1 MNFKSILCSTAMLG
15 MSIAAT
21 AVGPSGSLPV
31 MYINT
36 ENHEEIKSKEDYL
49 AATYYIEGVDGF
61 GTAETPLAL
70 QIRGRGNYTW
80 TGYDKKPYRLKLD
93 KKAELFGMNN
103 SKHWA
108 LLAHADDNQ
117 GFMRN
122 ITGFQLARLIGFDYT
137 PAEQPCE
144 VVLNGEYIGL
154 YFLTETVRV
163 DKKRVNVYDWDGA
176 VEDWIDEQEE
186 AGNPG
191 KTLAD
196 YMNENEIPADYTTGG
211 WLVEIDNY
219 DELAGGEQIHV
230 GTHQQHPQSDWNHK
244 IMITYDSPCDYIT
257 DAQKQW
263 LASEFTAID
272 DMVFDS
278 DKDNCRW
285 AEKVDLTDLAKFFI
299 VNQLVGNYESF
310 HGSCKLWHAKGE
322 NEKWHFGPVWD
333 FGSSFQEGRDMSKP
347 IWDSEYV
354 QHWIEE
360 MYKFPAFQQEV
371 ARVYNEFMATNPIE
385 SLKEYQAQYAARI
398 ERAAQADKQRWPQY
412 GNDNISDKLRNVQNK
427 LQSAINAMPNIISG
441 AEDTSD
447 PTSYIY
453 LRGELNGWGTSDK
466 FEKNSDGIYELK
478 LSNLNGKFKIAGPV
492 WDEGNVDFGGA
503 TDIELNKAVKL
514 TSKGGDCSLKDGSV
528 NDVTLL
534 FDWSTKEL
542 TIKGVSD
549 GDGDGDGDG
558 DIDENVEIY
567 VRGDINGWGTSNKFE
582 KNEDGLYELFL
593 SNLNGGF
600 KIADGSYGKVNY
612 GGVTDIELNKA
623 VKLSSG
629 GGNCTLKNGAANDV
643 TLIFNLATG
652 ELTVNGTEGSDGDG
666 DGDEMGLTRRVYF
679 KNDNLARAATWS
691 TPHVYTWSPEAHGKF
706 PGTAMTETSINGQ
719 QYWVSEWTVDSAD
732 QHKPGTTFLVFSD
745 GSSTD
750 GSDHKTSDQVY
761 YHNQVY
767 TATGASSEQLSGIA
781 AVETDEAAPEYYS
794 IQGTRV
800 AADNLTPGLYIV
812 RRGNKVSKIIVK

>member
-1 MNFKSILCSTAMLG
+1 MNFKSVLCSTVMLG
-15 MSIAAT
+15 MSIAAM
-21 AVGPSGSLPV
+21 AVEPSGTLPV
-31 MYINT
+31 LHIT
-36 ENHEEIKSKEDYL
+36 ADAPITDTKEFYVTGSYYL
-49 AATYYIEGVDGF
+49 DPMGTEGVEALGSVE
-61 GTAETPLAL
+61 APLPL
-70 QIRGRGNYTW
+70 EIRRRGNYTW
-80 TGYDKKPYRLKLD
+80 TRFDKKPYKLKLD
-93 KKAELFGMNN
+93 KKAALLGMNK
-103 SKHWA
+103 SKHWG

-122 ITGFQLARLIGFDYT
+122 ITGFQLSRQIGLAWT

-163 DKKRVNVYDWDGA
+163 DDTRVNVYDYDSEI
-176 VEDWIDEQEE
+176 EDWMKL
-186 AGNPG
+186 NPG
-191 KTLAD
+191 ATAD
-196 YMNENEIPADYTTGG
+196 QFPGRNDLTGG

-219 DELAGGEQIHV
+219 DERDKGEQIHV
-230 GTHQQHPQSDWNHK
+230 DTKQQHSQQGWNHK
-244 IMITYDSPCDYIT
+244 IMVTFDSPSDYIT
-257 DAQKQW
+257 DAHKQW
-263 LASEFTAID
+263 LDNEFSAID
-272 DMVFDS
+272 NMIYDN
-278 DKDNCRW
+278 DKNNCQW

-310 HGSCKLWHAKGE
+310 HGSCKLWHEKGE

-333 FGSSFQEGRDMSKP
+333 FGSSFQDGHDMSRP
-347 IWDSEYV
+347 IWESEYV

-371 ARVYNEFMATNPIE
+371 KRVYDEFMATNPIE

-412 GNDNISDKLRNVQNK
+412 GNDNISGKLQNVQNK
-427 LQSAINAMPNIISG
+427 LQAAIDAMPEIITG
-441 AEDTSD
+441 VAD
-447 PTSYIY
+447 PTEKDIY
-453 LRGELNGWGTSDK
+453 LRGDLNGWNTDNK
-466 FEKNSDGIYELK
+466 LKKNADGIYELH
-478 LSNLNGKFKIAGPV
+478 LANLEKSFKIADASWG
-492 WDEGNVDFGGA
+492 EINYGGA
-503 TDIELNKAVKL
+503 TNIELNVATKL
-514 TSKGGDCSLKDGSV
+514 TNGSGINCTLKDGSA
-528 NDVTLL
+528 NDVTIL
-534 FDWSTKEL
+534 FDLQNETL
-542 TIKGVSD
+542 TIKG
-549 GDGDGDGDG
+549 
-558 DIDENVEIY
+558 E
-567 VRGDINGWGTSNKFE
+567 
-582 KNEDGLYELFL
+582 
-593 SNLNGGF
+593 
-600 KIADGSYGKVNY
+600 
-612 GGVTDIELNKA
+612 
-623 VKLSSG
+623 SG
-629 GGNCTLKNGAANDV
+629 GNND
-643 TLIFNLATG
+643 N
-652 ELTVNGTEGSDGDG
+652 NDDN
-666 DGDEMGLTRRVYF
+666 MGLTRRVYF

-767 TATGASSEQLSGIA
+767 TATGASNEQLSGIA